1 MTVYPVAAG
10 GYLLDIAG
18 ALTLASAYMF
28 KCPKNIHQE
37 TRSYYGGNPFL
48 GSSLAK
54 QTADAWVGGLLLALG
69 FLGRIPTEHWSCAA
83 LGGPVGHSPLRLPLI
98 FSRGFC
104 SACCDRGTSRG
115 LTN

>member
-69 FLGRIPTEHWSCAA
+69 FLGQFLQSIGVVPHWAGLWVTPPCAC
-83 LGGPVGHSPLRLPLI
+83 R
-98 FSRGFC
+98 
-104 SACCDRGTSRG
+104 
-115 LTN
+115 